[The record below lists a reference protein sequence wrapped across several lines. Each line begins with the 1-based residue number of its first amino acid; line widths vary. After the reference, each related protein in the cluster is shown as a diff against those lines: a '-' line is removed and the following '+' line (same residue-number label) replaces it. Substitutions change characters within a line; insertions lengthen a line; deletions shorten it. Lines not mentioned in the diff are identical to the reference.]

1 MAVEHGPYIYPDKM
15 SWYDSNRRDR
25 YGSYYD
31 YNEGYAYARY
41 DSAPPTYIQTFYL
54 DGTDTD
60 SDHRKT
66 VTLTTLANDVT
77 LELEY
82 YIEENPSGTIEN
94 YNFYLWGTAR
104 VKDKDGHVIYDAAVG
119 RDLETGVAL
128 SSNREWS
135 SLDKFELMY
144 ISSDIGY
151 YVDGEMAYVDMF
163 GKMFGKRY
171 WEPPYSGGFLGQN
184 ISADELSS
192 KYDYM
197 SLFEV
202 LNWDDYDHFMDL
214 IENGG
219 DGTPVKP
226 KKPEDDESKPSPDP
240 PPGYDPDPQPEP
252 IPFPPKPGGDA
263 ISTGF
268 IHVYSPSADELRQI
282 AGQLWSDGFV
292 NTIKRV
298 QNDPMEAIIS
308 LHNVPFN
315 PKDSVANCVI
325 GNYDTHLL
333 IGNVTE
339 QWHKRD
345 LGSIYIPENW
355 SSALDYAPYVSVDC
369 FIPYVGV
376 RTLQVDDIIGKI
388 ISIEMTVD
396 VISGAA
402 IAHVKCGGSV
412 LYTYNTSLSGEIPVS
427 QSSFAPMYNA
437 IVGSMGNVLC
447 GYGAAGAPG
456 AAAAAVGSAVNV
468 AMSKQHSISRSGSIG
483 GSTGCMGIFTPYL
496 IIHRPIQSLA
506 GGFRHF
512 KGYPSNITTNL
523 GTVSGYTEIESIHL
537 DGIKCTESER
547 DEIRALLYNG
557 VIF

>member
-1 MAVEHGPYIYPDKM
+1 M
-15 SWYDSNRRDR
+15 
-25 YGSYYD
+25 
-31 YNEGYAYARY
+31 
-41 DSAPPTYIQTFYL
+41 
-54 DGTDTD
+54 
-60 SDHRKT
+60 
-66 VTLTTLANDVT
+66 
-77 LELEY
+77 
-82 YIEENPSGTIEN
+82 
-94 YNFYLWGTAR
+94 
-104 VKDKDGHVIYDAAVG
+104 
-119 RDLETGVAL
+119 
-128 SSNREWS
+128 
-135 SLDKFELMY
+135 
-144 ISSDIGY
+144 
-151 YVDGEMAYVDMF
+151 
-163 GKMFGKRY
+163 
-171 WEPPYSGGFLGQN
+171 
-184 ISADELSS
+184 
-192 KYDYM
+192 
-197 SLFEV
+197 
-202 LNWDDYDHFMDL
+202 
-214 IENGG
+214 
-219 DGTPVKP
+219 
-226 KKPEDDESKPSPDP
+226 
-240 PPGYDPDPQPEP
+240 
-252 IPFPPKPGGDA
+252 
-263 ISTGF
+263 
-268 IHVYSPSADELRQI
+268 
-282 AGQLWSDGFV
+282 
-292 NTIKRV
+292 
-298 QNDPMEAIIS
+298 
-308 LHNVPFN
+308 
-315 PKDSVANCVI
+315 
-325 GNYDTHLL
+325 
-333 IGNVTE
+333 
-339 QWHKRD
+339 
-345 LGSIYIPENW
+345 
-355 SSALDYAPYVSVDC
+355 
-369 FIPYVGV
+369 GV